1 MLSCLGDE
9 KHSFVSQGLQSQNLL
24 KVIMWTQLSLKA

>member
-1 MLSCLGDE
+1 MLSCLSGE
-9 KHSFVSQGLQSQNLL
+9 KHGFARQGLKCQNLL